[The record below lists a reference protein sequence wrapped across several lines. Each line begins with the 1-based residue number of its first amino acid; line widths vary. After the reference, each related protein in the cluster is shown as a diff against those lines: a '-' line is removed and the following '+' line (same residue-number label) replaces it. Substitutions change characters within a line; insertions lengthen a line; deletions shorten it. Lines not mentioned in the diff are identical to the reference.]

1 MFLFKYNFSSYYQMI
16 EIIDNLYLGDLST
29 IESYRQYHLNQFSLI
44 INISNILISQSTRE
58 YLQMTHIME
67 IRIPDIP
74 ESNIR
79 DHFDTTYLK
88 IKNCLSQKKKVL
100 VYCKVG
106 KSRSV
111 SIIINYLMSSQNIS
125 YELAFIQMITKKSSI
140 GPNYGFIQQLKEYR
154 YQQESSPEKLIAQDL
169 LQLQQLHQQK
179 MDKIEGKKTPEEWVK
194 LSKDREIERYLDSIL
209 SENKNIYDSSL
220 SLSSIKQN

>member
-1 MFLFKYNFSSYYQMI
+1 MI

-29 IESYRQYHLNQFSLI
+29 IENYLQHDLEQFALI
-44 INISNILISQSTRE
+44 INISNILINQQIKE
-58 YLQMTHIME
+58 HLQMTNIME
-67 IRIPDIP
+67 IKIPDIP

-79 DHFDTTYLK
+79 EYFDTTYLK
-88 IKNCLSQKKKVL
+88 IKDCISQGQKAL

-125 YELAFIQMITKKSSI
+125 YEMAFVQMITKKSSI
-140 GPNYGFIQQLKEYR
+140 GPNYGFIQQLKEHR
-154 YQQESSPEKLIAQDL
+154 YQLHSSSENLVAKDL
-169 LQLQQLHQQK
+169 EQLRQLHQQK
-179 MDKIEGKKTPEEWVK
+179 TKKLEGKKTAEEWEK

-209 SENKNIYDSSL
+209 TENKNTYDSSV
-220 SLSSIKQN
+220 SVSRIEQN